1 MTATRKTLITGITG
15 FVGKWLSEYLISK
28 NLEVYGVDRWAQCP
42 YEGVNYEQIDIL
54 NTSLLGK
61 YLHSVQPD
69 TVYHLAAISFLPEA
83 DLSPGHALQINI
95 MGTVSILD
103 ALKQYSP
110 SAKILLVGSSKE
122 YSDDINS
129 EQVSETVHPSPTNF
143 YGISK
148 YAAELIGQQYHRQY
162 GLDVRCTRSF
172 NHTGPAQSPR
182 FVCSDWAKQ
191 VASIE
196 LGLTN
201 ATISVGNLDSV
212 IDFTDVRDVV
222 AAYYSILEN
231 GVGGRVYNVC
241 SGKGISLQWI
251 LNSLISKSTKEI
263 AIKYDEK
270 KLRSHKTNT
279 IMLGDNSLLRNET
292 GWQAL
297 IPFEKTLDDLYDYWL
312 EDLQKESSEIT
323 R

>member
-15 FVGKWLSEYLISK
+15 FVGKWLSEYLISN
-28 NLEVYGVDRWAQCP
+28 NLEVYGIDRWAQCP
-42 YEGVNYEQIDIL
+42 YDRVVYQQIDIL
-54 NTSLLGK
+54 NTSLLGR
-61 YLHSVQPD
+61 YLQSVQPD
-69 TVYHLAAISFLPEA
+69 TICHLAAISYLPEA
-83 DLSPGHALQINI
+83 DLSPAHALEINI

-103 ALKQYSP
+103 AIKQHCP
-110 SAKILLVGSSKE
+110 SAKVLLIGSSKE

-129 EQVSETVHPSPTNF
+129 EQVSETIHPSPTNF

-196 LGLTN
+196 IGLTD

-222 AAYYSILEN
+222 RAYCSILEN
-231 GVGGRVYNVC
+231 GISGRVYNVC

-251 LNSLISKSTKEI
+251 LTSLISKSTKEI
-263 AIKYDEK
+263 TIKSDEK

-279 IMLGDNSLLRNET
+279 IMLGDNSLLKKET
-292 GWQAL
+292 GWQAI
-297 IPFEKTLDDLYDYWL
+297 IPFEKTLNDLYGYWL
-312 EDLQKESSEIT
+312 ESLQKQSSESP
-323 R
+323 

>member
-1 MTATRKTLITGITG
+1 M
-15 FVGKWLSEYLISK
+15 
-28 NLEVYGVDRWAQCP
+28 
-42 YEGVNYEQIDIL
+42 
-54 NTSLLGK
+54 LGK
-61 YLHSVQPD
+61 YLQSVQPD
-69 TVYHLAAISFLPEA
+69 TIYHLAAISFLPEA
-83 DLSPGHALQINI
+83 DLSPGHALEINI

-103 ALKQYSP
+103 ALKQHCP
-110 SAKILLVGSSKE
+110 SAKILLIGSSKE
-122 YSDDINS
+122 YSDEINS
-129 EQVSETVHPSPTNF
+129 EQVSESIHPSPTNF

-196 LGLTN
+196 LGLTD

-222 AAYYSILEN
+222 RAYHSILDN
-231 GVGGRVYNVC
+231 GTSGRVYNVC
-241 SGKGISLQWI
+241 SGKGVSLQWI
-251 LNSLISKSTKEI
+251 LNFLISKSTKEI
-263 AIKYDEK
+263 TISSDEK

-279 IMLGDNSLLRNET
+279 IMLGDNSLLKNET
-292 GWQAL
+292 GWKTL
-297 IPFEKTLDDLYDYWL
+297 IPFEKTLNDLYLYWL
-312 EDLQKESSEIT
+312 ENLQKQSSESL
-323 R
+323 

>member
-1 MTATRKTLITGITG
+1 MTATGKTLITGITG

-42 YEGVNYEQIDIL
+42 YDGVKYQQIDIL

-61 YLHSVQPD
+61 FLQRVQPD
-69 TVYHLAAISFLPEA
+69 TIYHLAAISFLPEA
-83 DLSPGHALQINI
+83 DLSPAHALEINI

-103 ALKQYSP
+103 ALKQYCP
-110 SAKILLVGSSKE
+110 SAKILLVGSSRE
-122 YSDDINS
+122 YSDEINS
-129 EQVSETVHPSPTNF
+129 EQVSEAIHPSPTNF

-162 GLDVRCTRSF
+162 GLDIRCTRSF

-196 LGLTN
+196 LGLTD
-201 ATISVGNLDSV
+201 ATISVGDLDSV

-222 AAYYSILEN
+222 RAYYSILEN
-231 GVGGRVYNVC
+231 GTSGRVYNVC
-241 SGKGISLQWI
+241 SGKGVSLQWI
-251 LNSLISKSTKEI
+251 LRFLISKSTKEI
-263 AIKYDEK
+263 TINSDEK
-270 KLRSHKTNT
+270 KLRLHKTNT

-292 GWQAL
+292 GWKIL
-297 IPFEKTLDDLYDYWL
+297 VPFEKTLDDLYDYWL
-312 EDLQKESSEIT
+312 RCLQKQSSESH
-323 R
+323 